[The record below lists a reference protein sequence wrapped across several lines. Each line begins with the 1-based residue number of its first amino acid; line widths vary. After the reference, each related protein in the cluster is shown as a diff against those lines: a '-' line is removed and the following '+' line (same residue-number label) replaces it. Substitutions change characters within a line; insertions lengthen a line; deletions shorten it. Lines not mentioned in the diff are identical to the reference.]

1 MAISTRSGCLTLFAY
16 LFVSLRLVSAQRPE
30 SASVCDYYAQQR
42 FGTNSSESQLRFM
55 QNVVCLAFEGGS
67 TLPNISSDLTGIL
80 RPGKFKGNNI
90 DLMPYFN
97 GSRASTNVNNAAI
110 GINWL
115 DQGGP
120 APLASFL
127 EGGDSQTLV
136 LANTSNQYHLFSNFF
151 VAFSRSF
158 GCTLPPRPPPNTN
171 GPISLAYAHKFMNL
185 EYNQLGY
192 FISQLALA
200 AQYFGVSSQDAGSIE
215 TSLNTRVNIRC
226 APATSANPPMLLS
239 LCQNPTCPLAVP
251 ISDCAAYNNL
261 TAVGVTDSK
270 PTTVASSLLPT
281 LTASSSGTSQSGS
294 SNSGVASSDSSGLS
308 TGGIAGVAVGG
319 AAILLIAVIAIFFF
333 RRKRSRTPS
342 PTATNPAP
350 EATWNQQGFGS
361 PTNHSIS
368 YGPKDPHQSYLSTG
382 APPSEMD
389 TSGYMSA
396 SPPPASPDPTAHNAY
411 KRYSEQQ
418 YQPYSPPP
426 VEMDTSR
433 TPGAGMGHGPFAP
446 PPIASSPEWQHSS
459 RESPV
464 PVHQQHS
471 SHQSWGR

>member
-1 MAISTRSGCLTLFAY
+1 
-16 LFVSLRLVSAQRPE
+16 
-30 SASVCDYYAQQR
+30 
-42 FGTNSSESQLRFM
+42 
-55 QNVVCLAFEGGS
+55 
-67 TLPNISSDLTGIL
+67 
-80 RPGKFKGNNI
+80 
-90 DLMPYFN
+90 
-97 GSRASTNVNNAAI
+97 
-110 GINWL
+110 
-115 DQGGP
+115 
-120 APLASFL
+120 
-127 EGGDSQTLV
+127 
-136 LANTSNQYHLFSNFF
+136 
-151 VAFSRSF
+151 
-158 GCTLPPRPPPNTN
+158 
-171 GPISLAYAHKFMNL
+171 MNL

-200 AQYFGVSSQDAGSIE
+200 AQHFGVSSQDAGSIE
-215 TSLNTRVNIRC
+215 TSLNTRFNIRC

-281 LTASSSGTSQSGS
+281 LTAPTSGQSGS
-294 SNSGVASSDSSGLS
+294 SNEGVEAPHSSGLS
-308 TGGIAGVAVGG
+308 SGGIAGVAVGG
-319 AAILLIAVIAIFFF
+319 AAILLIAIIAIFFF
-333 RRKRSRTPS
+333 RRKRSRTPP

-350 EATWNQQGFGS
+350 EAAWIQEGYGS
-361 PTNHSIS
+361 PTIHSAS
-368 YGPKDPHQSYLSTG
+368 NVPKDPHQSYLSTG

-396 SPPPASPDPTAHNAY
+396 SPPPASPDPTAHKGY

-433 TPGAGMGHGPFAP
+433 TPGAGMSHGPFAP
-446 PPIASSPEWQHSS
+446 PPNARSTEGQYSSGDPL
-459 RESPV
+459 V
-464 PVHQQHS
+464 PVHQQHN